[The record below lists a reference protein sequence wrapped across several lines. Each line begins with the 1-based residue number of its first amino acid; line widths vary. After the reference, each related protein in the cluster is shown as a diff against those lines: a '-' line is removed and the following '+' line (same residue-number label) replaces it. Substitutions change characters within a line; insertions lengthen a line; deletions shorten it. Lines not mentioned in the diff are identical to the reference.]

1 MPFDNF
7 LNFFIISL
15 SVKWNKQYWT
25 RVLLWPACSLDKI
38 LLAFALLHFV
48 LQGQTICNSV
58 FLLTSYFHIPVPYDR
73 KGIFCLVLVLEGIVG
88 IHRTGQLQ
96 LLLHQWLGQRPGL
109 LWCGMIWM
117 IFLGNKQIILSFF
130 EIAPKHCISNS
141 SVDYNGYCIPS
152 KEFLPTVVDIMVIW
166 IKFSHSCP
174 F

>member
-1 MPFDNF
+1 MIIS
-7 LNFFIISL
+7 LIFFIISL

-25 RVLLWPACSLDKI
+25 RVLLWPACSLDTI

-96 LLLHQWLGQRPGL
+96 LLLHQWLGQRLGL
-109 LWCGMIWM
+109 LWYGMIWM
-117 IFLGNKQIILSFF
+117 ICLGNKQIILSFF
-130 EIAPKHCISNS
+130 LRLH
-141 SVDYNGYCIPS
+141 PS
-152 KEFLPTVVDIMVIW
+152 TAFLTLLLIMMANP
-166 IKFSHSCP
+166 FLLRNSCP
-174 F
+174 

>member
-1 MPFDNF
+1 MIIS
-7 LNFFIISL
+7 LIFFIISL

-25 RVLLWPACSLDKI
+25 RVLLWPACSLDTI

-96 LLLHQWLGQRPGL
+96 LLQNQYLGHRLGL
-109 LWCGMIWM
+109 LWCWM
-117 IFLGNKQIILSFF
+117 VFLGNEQKSFCHFWSCTQVLHFRLLWWLWGLLYFFKEIL
-130 EIAPKHCISNS
+130 AHS
-141 SVDYNGYCIPS
+141 SRYNGH
-152 KEFLPTVVDIMVIW
+152 LN
-166 IKFSHSCP
+166 
-174 F
+174 